1 VITVLIRPAAAADLQ
16 DTFEWYEKQHSG
28 LGAEFRE
35 AVREKLRDIAA
46 NPMQYQVVHRNTRRA
61 LLRRF
66 PYGLYYR
73 IFPGVVVALACMHGR
88 RNPRRWKARV

>member
-1 VITVLIRPAAAADLQ
+1 VIAVLIRPAAAADLQ
-16 DTFEWYEKQHSG
+16 DAFDWYERQQSG

-35 AVREKLRDIAA
+35 AVRETLRDIAA
-46 NPMQYQVVHRNTRRA
+46 GPMLYQAVYRDTRRA

-73 IFPGVVVALACMHGR
+73 IYPDAVVVVACMHGR
-88 RNPRRWKARV
+88 RNPRRWKARA

>member
-1 VITVLIRPAAAADLQ
+1 MITILIRPAAAADLQ
-16 DTFEWYEKQHSG
+16 DAFDWYEKQRSG

-46 NPMQYQVVHRNTRRA
+46 EPMLYQVVHRDTRRA

-73 IFPGVVVALACMHGR
+73 IYPGMVVVVACMHGR
-88 RNPRRWKARV
+88 RSPRRWKARA